1 MTSLLSRSKHIL
13 PSKIKKVLFHSL
25 VQSHL
30 QYCLPVWGGATGT
43 SALKTTQKKAARVAC
58 SVKWNKHC
66 DPCFANLQALKFDD
80 LYKLSC
86 AKIALKSVSNLQV
99 EGLKNCFIPTNTDIT
114 RKGRTEANY
123 GPKTRLQCKKDLIT
137 PFYTKEELRR
147 LPPYRVPEIWNKQI
161 PPNLKDF
168 DTITFADA
176 FKTQT
181 IHEYSMFRCRKKN
194 CYICNS

>member
-1 MTSLLSRSKHIL
+1 MSAN
-13 PSKIKKVLFHSL
+13 IKFRKLINSYL
-25 VQSHL
+25 
-30 QYCLPVWGGATGT
+30 
-43 SALKTTQKKAARVAC
+43 ALKTTQKKAARVAC

-114 RKGRTEANY
+114 REGRSEANY

-181 IHEYSMFRCRKKN
+181 IHEYSMFKCRKKN
-194 CYICNS
+194 CYICNSWSVLYDVGLLSLLGS